1 MIEVTQTLLHD
12 KEKGVV
18 GNCLQAAFA
27 SLLELPIDD
36 VPHFVAM
43 EDCWGAIQEWFRE
56 RYNAFYLV
64 VEADQQ
70 GLDWYLWHAG
80 HYIVTGTSPRGLQHA
95 VIGEKGEIVFD
106 PHPSRAGLTDIKRY
120 GFIVP
125 LDPKILSPKD

>member
-12 KEKGVV
+12 EENGVV

-27 SLLELPIDD
+27 SLLELPIEE

-43 EDCWGAIQEWFRE
+43 DDCWDAMQRWFRE
-56 RYNAFYLV
+56 RYQSFYLV

-70 GLDWYLWHAG
+70 GLDWYLYHAG
-80 HYIVTGTSPRGLQHA
+80 HHIITGTSPRGLQHA
-95 VIGEKGEIVFD
+95 VVGEKGEMVFD
-106 PHPSRAGLTDIKRY
+106 PHPSRGGLVDIKRY

-125 LDPKILSPKD
+125 LESKMMAGVK